1 MLFQIII
8 QKIKKHS
15 ILFGKNT
22 IYKSHCK
29 YYYDIMKT
37 KLKGQMSESAPLIAL
52 LCISGGFMDAYTYN
66 CRDKVFSNAQTGNMV
81 LMGQN
86 FATLNFSAGFRY
98 LIPVL
103 AFAAGIFCSELLRKK
118 YQNYERLHW
127 RQIVV
132 LLEALLLFFVG
143 FLPQSYN
150 MPAVVLASF
159 VCAMQVQAF
168 RKLNGYT
175 YATTMCIG
183 NLRIATDLLSNY
195 AVHRDKKLLKKSLI
209 YYGFILIFIIGA
221 ALGGVITLR
230 FHEKA
235 IWCSSVILLITFVIM
250 FAEGE

>member
-1 MLFQIII
+1 
-8 QKIKKHS
+8 
-15 ILFGKNT
+15 
-22 IYKSHCK
+22 
-29 YYYDIMKT
+29 
-37 KLKGQMSESAPLIAL
+37 MSESAPLIAL

-66 CRDKVFSNAQTGNMV
+66 CRGKVFSNAQTGNMV

-86 FATLNFSAGFRY
+86 FATLNFSAGLRY

-103 AFAAGIFCSELLRKK
+103 AFAGGIFCASLLRKR
-118 YQNYERLHW
+118 YQDYEKLHW

-132 LLEALLLFFVG
+132 LIEAVLLFLIG
-143 FLPQSYN
+143 FLPQKYN
-150 MPAVVLASF
+150 MPASVLASF

-183 NLRIATDLLSNY
+183 NLRIATDLLSSY
-195 AVHRDKKLLKKSLI
+195 AVQKDKKLLEKSLI

-221 ALGGVITLR
+221 AAGGVMTLR
-230 FHEKA
+230 FQEKA
-235 IWCSSVILLITFVIM
+235 IWCSSLILFLTFIIM